1 MTTWTINSENS
12 SRRDFI
18 RKGLTLGVGATL
30 SSLNT
35 HGVQGQSLA
44 DNTEKSKKLMALF
57 NLKYP
62 IFQAAPGGEKLAI
75 AIANK
80 GGMGAI
86 GLNAESVKRVKAST
100 KGSFYCNHI
109 LSWGDPTSETLDEVL
124 EAGPAAIEFSWG
136 IPSKETASKIKSSAT
151 KLGIQVASK
160 NGAKAA
166 LDLGADFLFCQGVEA
181 GGHVQAYNTLYD
193 ELKEVLE
200 VSPNIPVLAAGG
212 IATGH
217 DIRKALSAGAS
228 GVVMGTRFIATQE
241 SDIHDEY
248 KKSLV
253 QAGENS
259 TVFTNCFNKLN
270 DGEWPAM
277 HRVLRN
283 KTFEMWEGAG
293 CPLPGSK
300 PGEKDIIA
308 TRPDSSPLER
318 YSLMPPLQGFQGQ
331 VTELAMYAGQG
342 VSKVKDLPTASDLID
357 RLWKEYENK

>member
-1 MTTWTINSENS
+1 MTTWTFNAENS

-35 HGVQGQSLA
+35 NNAQGQSLA
-44 DNTEKSKKLMALF
+44 NNTEKSKKLMALF

-75 AIANK
+75 AIANT

-86 GLNAESVKRVKAST
+86 GLNAESVERVKAST
-100 KGSFYCNHI
+100 RGSFYCNFI
-109 LSWGDPTSETLDEVL
+109 LSWGDPNPESLDKVL
-124 EAGPAAIEFSWG
+124 EAGPTAIEFSWG
-136 IPSKETASKIKSSAT
+136 IPSKETVSKIKSSTT

-181 GGHVQAYNTLYD
+181 GGHVQAYNALYD

-200 VSPNIPVLAAGG
+200 VSPDIPVLAAGG

-217 DIRKALSAGAS
+217 DIRKALNAGAS
-228 GVVMGTRFIATQE
+228 GVVIGTRFIATQE

-270 DGEWPAM
+270 DGDWSAM

-283 KTFEMWEGAG
+283 NTFEMWEAAG
-293 CPLPGSK
+293 CPLPGNR

-308 TRPDSSPLER
+308 TRPDGSTLER
-318 YSLMPPLQGFQGQ
+318 YSLMPPVQGLQGQ

-342 VSKVKDLPTASDLID
+342 VSKVKDLPTASDLIQ